1 MVDAGESSWKS
12 NGRKRGA
19 AGKGSRFD
27 VGDPIWNVDGH
38 GGGAIIVDVSDPIVN
53 VDGRQRRAAAKGRA
67 ADGCESGWKSNGRK
81 RDAAGKCGR
90 FDVGD
95 TIWNVDGHEGSA
107 IEKRANPDGREPG

>member
-53 VDGRQRRAAAKGRA
+53 VDGRQ
-67 ADGCESGWKSNGRK
+67 
-81 RDAAGKCGR
+81 
-90 FDVGD
+90 
-95 TIWNVDGHEGSA
+95 
-107 IEKRANPDGREPG
+107 